1 MFCTFKR
8 VSGYWFR
15 LKIVCLHRRAGW
27 RCCNH
32 GGDWC
37 GWTQIV
43 SSFFSQNASSFCV
56 TFMLIILLH
65 GVCRE
70 QYPAKRGQGSGRFA
84 SGRNYGGEVES
95 PPLGYVC
102 RSCGV
107 PGHFIQHCPQESK
120 TPPAGYICYRCR
132 IPGHFIHHCP
142 TIGDPKFDNN
152 KMSRS
157 LAPVVTVSPVNG
169 ILEALVPAAPVSAV
183 DDLPAELHC
192 RLCNKVMMDAVLTS
206 KCCFDSFCDK
216 CKWFS
221 YTPYV
226 CILNLYFH
234 TLQICLVIAVSSCFW
249 VK

>member
-1 MFCTFKR
+1 VQDEDAAITA
-8 VSGYWFR
+8 VIDAAE
-15 LKIVCLHRRAGW
+15 LKL
-27 RCCNH
+27 
-32 GGDWC
+32 
-37 GWTQIV
+37 
-43 SSFFSQNASSFCV
+43 
-56 TFMLIILLH
+56 
-65 GVCRE
+65 E
-70 QYPAKRGQGSGRFA
+70 QYPAKREQGSRRFT
-84 SGRNYGGEVES
+84 SGRNYGREVET

-107 PGHFIQHCPQESK
+107 PGHFIQHCPEESK
-120 TPPAGYICYRCR
+120 TPPPGYICYRCR

-152 KMSRS
+152 KLSRS

-226 CILNLYFH
+226 CILNLYFQ

>member
-1 MFCTFKR
+1 
-8 VSGYWFR
+8 
-15 LKIVCLHRRAGW
+15 
-27 RCCNH
+27 
-32 GGDWC
+32 
-37 GWTQIV
+37 
-43 SSFFSQNASSFCV
+43 
-56 TFMLIILLH
+56 MLIILLH

-192 RLCNKVMMDAVLTS
+192 RLCKKVMIDAVLTS

-221 YTPYV
+221 CTPYV
-226 CILNLYFH
+226 CILKSLFCVSINALSKSIQYVLHSNLF
-234 TLQICLVIAVSSCFW
+234 INNSI
-249 VK
+249 